1 MFRALWRRFA
11 APLTLVALAAPL
23 SAQERPVTWTLLPSA
38 AAQQGSLFTLTVQA
52 TIDAGWHVYS
62 LTQDPDVGPIP
73 MRISLP
79 GGQAFR
85 LADEV
90 VGPEPLRELDPNFG
104 DTTETYTVAAS
115 FPVAVLP
122 LEAGQHELV
131 VAVRFQVCNDR
142 VCLPPR
148 TESLT
153 LAMAVA
159 SGPAVPAAM
168 LAALPPLLEDDLPPT
183 AGPPP
188 PASGIIR
195 GPGAAGAASTDS
207 LLLFLGMAALWGAI
221 SLLTPCVFPMVPI
234 TVSYFTQRGAV
245 PRGTA
250 LRQAAIYA
258 AGIMATFTLLGLA
271 IAALFGAGGVNRF
284 AANPWINLLITGIF
298 VVFALNLFG
307 LFQLQVSPAL
317 LTRLEGAVS
326 RGDRGGTAGSLL
338 MGLTFTLTSFTCTVP
353 LVGTLLV
360 AAAQGDWTWPLL
372 GMLTYSAVF
381 AFPFFLLALVP
392 NAMHHLPRSGAWLGV
407 VKPILGCLELAM
419 AFKFLS
425 NADLVLGWGIFTR
438 QVVLAAWL
446 LAALVIVALLLD
458 LMPRLRRRPAA
469 PLSVTRLTLSTL
481 TLWLAVVLGRGITG
495 ARVGELESFLPPR
508 EGRVVAGVTAV
519 DGEPSWLVNDYQAA
533 RTLAQDEGRPI
544 LIDFTG
550 YTCTNCRWMEA
561 NMFPREAIVEELEH
575 FVRVRLYTDGVG
587 EPYLSQ
593 QRFELE
599 TFQTVALP
607 LYAVVDAA
615 GQIYGQ
621 FLGMTRDQN
630 EFASFLRMSRLA
642 AGATAP

>member
-1 MFRALWRRFA
+1 MVCALRRWVSA
-11 APLTLVALAAPL
+11 GLLTAVLAAPL
-23 SAQERPVTWTLLPSA
+23 PAQERPVTWTLQAPTGI
-38 AAQQGSLFTLTVQA
+38 QQGTPFVATLRGTL
-52 TIDAGWHVYS
+52 DGGWHLYS

-73 MRISLP
+73 LRISLP
-79 GGQAFR
+79 AGQAFR
-85 LADEV
+85 LADTV
-90 VGPEPLRELDPNFG
+90 RGPEPLRELDPNFG
-104 DTTETYTVAAS
+104 DTTETWIDSVS
-115 FPVAVLP
+115 FPIQVLP
-122 LEAGQHELV
+122 LTSGTSDLV
-131 VAVRFQVCNDR
+131 VAVRLQVCNDR

-148 TESLT
+148 TEWLT
-153 LAMAVA
+153 VAVTVA
-159 SGPAVPAAM
+159 PGNDVSAAA
-168 LAALPPLLEDDLPPT
+168 LAALPPLLDDDV
-183 AGPPP
+183 PP
-188 PASGIIR
+188 PATAPPTGGLIR
-195 GPGAAGAASTDS
+195 GPGAAGTASSDS

-245 PRGTA
+245 PRRTA

-307 LFQLQVSPAL
+307 LFELQVSPAL
-317 LTRLEGAVS
+317 LTRLEGAV
-326 RGDRGGTAGSLL
+326 RQREHGGAVGSLL

-360 AAAQGDWTWPLL
+360 AASQGDWTWPLL
-372 GMLTYSAVF
+372 GLLTYSAVF

-425 NADLVLGWGIFTR
+425 NADLVLGWGLFTR

-446 LAALVIVALLLD
+446 VAALVIVGLLLD
-458 LMPRLRRRPAA
+458 AGARFRGRPAA
-469 PLSVTRLTLSTL
+469 PLSAIRVGLSALTLA
-481 TLWLAVVLGRGITG
+481 LAVVLGRGLTG

-508 EGRVVAGVTAV
+508 EGRVVAGVTSV

-533 RTLAQDEGRPI
+533 IALAQEQGRPI

-561 NMFPREAIVEELEH
+561 NMFPREAIVAELEH

-607 LYAVVDAA
+607 LYAVMDAA
-615 GQIYGQ
+615 GQVHGQ
-621 FLGMTRDQN
+621 FLGMTRSQD
-630 EFASFLRMSRLA
+630 EFANFLRLSRLA
-642 AGATAP
+642 AGAAP